1 MPNNALPLS
10 KWAMW
15 PIIFKGPSRQ
25 RSIALTFDDGPH
37 PRFTLEILDALSR
50 GNMRATFFMTGQNL
64 RSHKGL
70 ARRVHEAGHEI
81 ANHSLTHAR
90 FLFTGQKKATA
101 ELKETSSLIEDI
113 TGHAA
118 EWFRPPYGVVTPPIF
133 SACKQLS
140 LRIVLW
146 NVNSRDY
153 VVRKQSGI
161 SRRVIKKIGPGAI
174 VLFHECHFRDPLKD
188 HTPTVKALS
197 EIAPF
202 LAREG
207 LRAVTIGSL
216 LMESRP

>member
-1 MPNNALPLS
+1 MPNNTPPLG
-10 KWAMW
+10 KRAAW

-37 PRFTLEILDALSR
+37 PRFTVEILDALSR

-64 RSHKGL
+64 RSHKDL
-70 ARRVHEAGHEI
+70 ALRVHEAGHEI
-81 ANHSLTHAR
+81 ANHSLSHAR
-90 FLFTGQKKATA
+90 CFFMGRKKTAA

-118 EWFRPPYGVVTPPIF
+118 SWFRPPYGIVTPAIF
-133 SACKQLS
+133 SACKQLG

-146 NVNSRDY
+146 NVNSHDY
-153 VVRKQSGI
+153 AKRKQSGI
-161 SRRVIKKIGPGAI
+161 ARRVIKKIRPGAI
-174 VLFHECHFRDPLKD
+174 VLFHECHFWDPSKD
-188 HTPTVKALS
+188 YAPTVEALS

-207 LRAVTIGSL
+207 LRAVTMGSL
-216 LMESRP
+216 IMEARP